1 MAEATHFAV
10 YRFKVSVMMQVMMI
24 MVIPD
29 SNVKRAA
36 NSFKLEHGRPF
47 VLRVVVFSMET
58 LQELRT
64 IFSCLF
70 LTRWTYLFIYLSILI
85 CIPYINIFF
94 LFYQCCEHWVYPPV
108 AWQTL
113 SQPTTRTAAWLSTSI
128 LTKKGIL
135 WTISMTPSGEIPIS
149 RVIVSFFC
157 LSLLFSISFNDS
169 LIGQFGGLD

>member
-1 MAEATHFAV
+1 
-10 YRFKVSVMMQVMMI
+10 MMI
-24 MVIPD
+24 PE
-29 SNVKRAA
+29 SNFKRAA
-36 NSFKLEHGRPF
+36 NSFKLEHGRLF

-64 IFSCLF
+64 IFTCLF
-70 LTRWTYLFIYLSILI
+70 LTRWTYLFIYLFYSSILI

-94 LFYQCCEHWVYPPV
+94 LFYQCCELWVYPPV
-108 AWQTL
+108 AWQTS
-113 SQPTTRTAAWLSTSI
+113 SQPTTRTAAWLSTFI

-135 WTISMTPSGEIPIS
+135 WTISMTPSGEIPEF
-149 RVIVSFFC
+149 IVSFFC

>member
-1 MAEATHFAV
+1 
-10 YRFKVSVMMQVMMI
+10 MQVMMMMMI
-24 MVIPD
+24 TD

-36 NSFKLEHGRPF
+36 DSFKLERRRPF
-47 VLRVVVFSMET
+47 VLRLVVFSMET

-64 IFSCLF
+64 IFTCLF
-70 LTRWTYLFIYLSILI
+70 LTRWTYLFIYLSILT

-108 AWQTL
+108 AWQTS
-113 SQPTTRTAAWLSTSI
+113 SQPTTGTAAWLSTFI

-169 LIGQFGGLD
+169 LIGLFGGLD

>member
-29 SNVKRAA
+29 FNVKRAA

-70 LTRWTYLFIYLSILI
+70 LTR
-85 CIPYINIFF
+85 
-94 LFYQCCEHWVYPPV
+94 
-108 AWQTL
+108 
-113 SQPTTRTAAWLSTSI
+113 
-128 LTKKGIL
+128 
-135 WTISMTPSGEIPIS
+135 
-149 RVIVSFFC
+149 
-157 LSLLFSISFNDS
+157 
-169 LIGQFGGLD
+169 

>member
-1 MAEATHFAV
+1 
-10 YRFKVSVMMQVMMI
+10 MQVMM
-24 MVIPD
+24 MMMMMMMMIPD

-64 IFSCLF
+64 IFSFLF
-70 LTRWTYLFIYLSILI
+70 LTRWTYLFIYLFIYLSILI

-113 SQPTTRTAAWLSTSI
+113 SQPTTRTAAWLSTFI

-135 WTISMTPSGEIPIS
+135 WTISMIPSGEIPIS
-149 RVIVSFFC
+149 RVIVSIFC
-157 LSLLFSISFNDS
+157 LSLRFSISFNDS
-169 LIGQFGGLD
+169 LISPVGGLD

>member
-1 MAEATHFAV
+1 M
-10 YRFKVSVMMQVMMI
+10 
-24 MVIPD
+24 
-29 SNVKRAA
+29 N
-36 NSFKLEHGRPF
+36 
-47 VLRVVVFSMET
+47 
-58 LQELRT
+58 
-64 IFSCLF
+64 
-70 LTRWTYLFIYLSILI
+70 LFIYLSILI

-169 LIGQFGGLD
+169 LIGQFWGSRLGSAQKMRIIKNVYRQLGNDVLFNQRDRRSIEFPNSCKMG